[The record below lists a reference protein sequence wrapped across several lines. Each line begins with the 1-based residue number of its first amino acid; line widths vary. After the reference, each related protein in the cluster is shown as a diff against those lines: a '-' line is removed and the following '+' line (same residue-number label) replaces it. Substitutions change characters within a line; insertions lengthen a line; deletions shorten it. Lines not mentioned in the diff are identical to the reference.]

1 MFEMVII
8 AHASGFLMGA
18 GLMYV
23 IVRALKRVFLDMPAS
38 PVSMSEMASWYEH
51 NRQNKLLILATRH
64 ELDKISGSVG

>member
-18 GLMYV
+18 GLMYLV
-23 IVRALKRVFLDMPAS
+23 VRALKRAFLDMPPS
-38 PVSMSEMASWYEH
+38 PVSISEMTAWYEH
-51 NRQNKLLILATRH
+51 NRQNKILILATRH